1 MTPRRTRIQADFVL
15 LFVSIV
21 WGSAFAAQRVA
32 AACMGVLLFNGFR
45 YLLGGLVLLPLA
57 RARHLNRRTLGWA
70 VLAGLLLSLA
80 GGLQQAGLRHTT
92 AGNAGFITGLYV
104 VLVPLALF
112 VFWREKLGA
121 GSWAAAGLATAGL
134 CLLSLSD
141 EFRLRPGDGL
151 ELAGAVFWALHVI
164 TIGRA
169 MRHADPVL
177 FSIGQYLVAGV
188 LSSAFG
194 LGLEWQTLGG
204 IRAAWWAIAYTGI
217 LSVGVGFTLQAAA
230 QRHAPPVDAAII
242 LSMESVF
249 AALFGWVF
257 LSEWLTIRQL
267 AGCGLILAAMLFAQ
281 LRGSRDAGSP

>member
-1 MTPRRTRIQADFVL
+1 MTSRRARIQADLVL
-15 LFVSIV
+15 LFVSII
-21 WGSAFAAQRVA
+21 WGSAFAAQRA
-32 AACMGVLLFNGFR
+32 AAASMGVLLFNGFR

-80 GGLQQAGLRHTT
+80 GGLQQAGLRSTT

-104 VLVPLALF
+104 VLVPLVLF
-112 VFWREKLGA
+112 AFWREKLGA
-121 GSWAAAGLATAGL
+121 ASWAAAGLATAGL
-134 CLLSLSD
+134 GLLSVKSG
-141 EFRLRPGDGL
+141 FRLGPGDGL
-151 ELAGAVFWALHVI
+151 ELAGAVAWAFHVI

-188 LSSAFG
+188 LNSAFG

-204 IRAAWWAIAYTGI
+204 LREAWWAIAYTGV
-217 LSVGVGFTLQAAA
+217 LSVGVGFTLQAVA

-257 LSEWLTIRQL
+257 LCEMLTMRQL
-267 AGCGLILAAMLFAQ
+267 AGCGLILAAMLLAQ
-281 LRGSRDAGSP
+281 LRGARDTGSP